1 MDVKREIEALT
12 KKLNRYADLYYIND
26 APEIAD
32 YEYDMLMQQLKKL
45 EQQYPLHVSPN
56 SPTGRVG
63 GKPLLS
69 FRPVKHSFPME
80 SLQDVFSFEEVRAFD
95 ARIKEKYPHASYTAE
110 VKIDGLSVSLEYQA
124 GVFTRG
130 ATRGDGQTGEDV
142 TDNLKTVFDIP
153 LMIDTQFSS
162 VIIRGEVYISR
173 LNFNRLNEL
182 REQTDQALFA
192 NPRNAAAGSLR
203 QLDSKVCAE
212 RKLSILCFQLQ
223 NGLELGFKSHDKTLK
238 YMNKL
243 GCKVVSPYIL
253 TSSVED
259 IIAFIQRTGETRDSL
274 GFDIDGIVVKVDNLK
289 DRAELG
295 STAKAPRWAVAYKY
309 PPEEKKAKL
318 LDIVINVGRTGVLTP
333 NAIFEP
339 VRLAGTT
346 VSRATLHN
354 RDFIIEKDIRVGDTI
369 IVRKAGEIIPEVVG
383 VDKSVRPESS
393 QPFVMPS
400 FCPVC
405 GAPVYEDKDEA
416 AVRCTGAECPAQ
428 LSRNI
433 VHFASRDA
441 MDIEGL
447 GPAVVENLLNAGLIR
462 SAADLYQL
470 TASDVA
476 ALEKMG
482 NKSADNLLAA
492 IEKSKQAPLSRLL
505 YAFGI
510 RHVGEKAAKVL
521 SREYKSLDAL
531 MNAGTEELTRI
542 RDIGAITAESLAAWL
557 HSDQGAHLIVRLRQ
571 AGMNMEEPKE
581 AAGRRLVGKTFV
593 LTGTL
598 EHYTREQA
606 QQEIES
612 QGGNVSGSVSKKTSY
627 VLAGENAGSKLDKAR
642 QLGIEVITEQE
653 LESMLS
659 AE

>member
-1 MDVKREIEALT
+1 MDAKKEIEALT
-12 KKLNRYADLYYIND
+12 KKLNRYADLYYVND
-26 APEIAD
+26 APEVSD

-45 EQQYPLHVSPN
+45 EQQYPQYVSPD

-69 FRPVKHSFPME
+69 FSPVKHLYPME
-80 SLQDVFSFEEVRAFD
+80 SLQDVFSFDEVRDFD
-95 ARIKEKYPHASYTAE
+95 NRIKEKYPHARYTAE

-142 TDNLKTVFDIP
+142 TDNLKTIFDIP
-153 LMIDTQFSS
+153 LMIDTQFQS

-173 LNFNRLNEL
+173 NNFNRLNEL

-223 NGLELGFKSHDKTLK
+223 NGYELGFESHEETLK

-243 GCKVVSPYIL
+243 GCKVVSPYIA
-253 TSSVED
+253 TSDADD
-259 IIAFIQRTGETRDSL
+259 IIEFIQKVGEIRDSL
-274 GFDIDGIVVKVDNLK
+274 GFDIDGIVIKVDSLT

-295 STAKAPRWAVAYKY
+295 STAKAPRWAIAYKY

-333 NAIFEP
+333 NAVFEP

-354 RDFIIEKDIRVGDTI
+354 RDFIIDKDIRIGDTI

-383 VDKSVRPESS
+383 VDISARPEGT
-393 QPFVMPS
+393 QQFVMPS
-400 FCPVC
+400 VCPVC

-447 GPAVVENLLNAGLIR
+447 GPAVVENLLDAGLIR
-462 SAADLYQL
+462 SAADLYHL

-482 NKSADNLLAA
+482 NKSADNLIYA
-492 IEKSKQAPLSRLL
+492 IEISKKSPLSRLL

-521 SREYKSLDAL
+521 SREYHSLDAL
-531 MNAGTEELTRI
+531 MAAQAEELTRI
-542 RDIGAITAESLAAWL
+542 RDIGAITAESLVSWL
-557 HSDQGAHLIVRLRQ
+557 HSDQAVHLIGRLRQ

-581 AAGRRLVGKTFV
+581 SAGKRLVGKTFV

-606 QQEIES
+606 QQVIES

-642 QLGIEVITEQE
+642 QLGIPVITEQE
-653 LESMLS
+653 LNNMLG